1 MLGTL
6 STALARQASA
16 CRLCARRPTVRQAR
30 SSWHGRAE
38 SQGITFVGSFTDA
51 RKMPSLA
58 LPEVMLAGRSNVGK
72 SSALNTLSGRRKKI
86 AVVSKQPG
94 R

>member
-1 MLGTL
+1 
-6 STALARQASA
+6 
-16 CRLCARRPTVRQAR
+16 
-30 SSWHGRAE
+30 
-38 SQGITFVGSFTDA
+38 
-51 RKMPSLA
+51 MPSLA